1 MGRLG
6 LGLVAARTK
15 LQQPPGSCNEPKAP
29 PHTPL
34 VADFAER
41 RKHAGAKVRAVSVHN
56 SSPEG
61 AFDPTH
67 GESSATGSTGRADSS
82 QRARLTREGV
92 QLGDQLVPLLSGS
105 AHYFRLEPDSWRP
118 CLEAMREMGCTVVD
132 VYVPWSVHEAADGTL
147 DFGEKNPQLD
157 VVRFLRIAEEVGLY
171 ALVRPGPHINAELS
185 GFGLPERVLWDRDC
199 QARSPAGEPVIL
211 PMPPQAFPVPS
222 YASHKLLHEACE
234 WLRRAAAV
242 LGPLTWPAG
251 PIVLCQIDNEGAL
264 YFRDG
269 VYEQDY
275 HPDSIAAFE
284 RFLEARYASPTRLG
298 QAYGI
303 SADNFQILPPRRFDA
318 KDAPGLLRHLD
329 WAEYQEAL
337 IADAFAMFRRALSHA
352 GLERVP
358 TCHNLPMGQSATP
371 LDPARLGKVVECL
384 GMDYYHVAADSSS
397 DAILQR
403 TTEVVTRADAF
414 DYPAFAVELAA
425 GFPPFFPPLTEQDNR
440 FAALSCLAAG
450 IRGFNLY
457 MAVERDRWL
466 GSPIDRFG
474 GERPS
479 FDFWRSLNQAVERTR
494 LHSLARAAD
503 VCIVVPRSLHR
514 LERLLHAF
522 GPISAAAF
530 DIMGLS
536 AYDSCLEHGPFAS
549 ALFDAER
556 FLRRLLSELSD
567 RGLAYRVTGNDSATH
582 ALEASRFGFVVSAV
596 GLEPEL
602 WAALTDVA
610 SRGTQLCFGP
620 TLPTWAPSGLEALST
635 ASPAASANIKALS
648 ELELSN
654 ELHMLAER
662 HAAFRLAAGPGLKLS
677 SFRDQAGHAR
687 VLFVTNTTR
696 EARVARIELAQLNP
710 AAVAG
715 ALAGETEGAARERE
729 TAETA
734 KPASTTAAV
743 DALDGADFRATF
755 GALEVP
761 LSPHSVRMLELK

>member
-1 MGRLG
+1 M
-6 LGLVAARTK
+6 
-15 LQQPPGSCNEPKAP
+15 
-29 PHTPL
+29 
-34 VADFAER
+34 
-41 RKHAGAKVRAVSVHN
+41 RAVSLHI

-61 AFDPTH
+61 ASHPTH
-67 GESSATGSTGRADSS
+67 DERSGAAGRADDPP
-82 QRARLTREGV
+82 RARLTREGV
-92 QLGDQLVPLLSGS
+92 LLGEQLVPLLSGS
-105 AHYFRLEPDSWRP
+105 AHYFRLEPESWRP

-132 VYVPWSVHEAADGTL
+132 VYVPWSVHEAADGSL

-157 VVRFLRIAEEVGLY
+157 VVRFLRIAEELGLY

-222 YASHKLLHEACE
+222 YASHKLLQEACE
-234 WLRRAAAV
+234 WLRRVATV

-251 PIVLCQIDNEGAL
+251 PVVLCQVDNEGAL

-275 HPDSIAAFE
+275 HPDSLAAFE
-284 RFLEARYASPTRLG
+284 RFLAARYVSPQRLSD
-298 QAYGI
+298 AYAI
-303 SADNFQILPPRRFDA
+303 PADSFHILPPHRFDA
-318 KDAPGLLRHLD
+318 KDARGLRRHLD

-337 IADAFAMFRRALSHA
+337 IADAFATFRAALSHA

-358 TCHNLPMGQSATP
+358 TCHNLPMGESATP

-384 GMDYYHVAADSSS
+384 GIDYYHVAADSSS
-397 DAILQR
+397 DVILKR
-403 TTEVVTRADAF
+403 TSEIVTRADAF

-425 GFPPFFPPLTEQDNR
+425 GFPPFFPPLTEHDNR

-479 FDFWRSLNQAVERTR
+479 FDFWSRLNQAVERTQLYR
-494 LHSLARAAD
+494 LARAAD
-503 VCIVVPRSLHR
+503 VCVVVPRSLHR

-536 AYDSCLEHGPFAS
+536 AYDSCLEHGPFAGS
-549 ALFDAER
+549 LFDAER
-556 FLRRLLSELSD
+556 FLRRLLAELSEQ
-567 RGLAYRVTGNDSATH
+567 GLAYRVTGNDSAAH
-582 ALEASRFGFVVSAV
+582 ALSASRFGFVVSAV

-602 WAALTDVA
+602 WKALTDVA
-610 SRGTQLCFGP
+610 SRGTPLCFGP
-620 TLPTWAPSGLEALST
+620 TLPSLAPNGLDALST
-635 ASPAASANIKALS
+635 APAAATAHIQAVGERELTS
-648 ELELSN
+648 ELN
-654 ELHMLAER
+654 ALAQR
-662 HAAFRLAAGPGLKLS
+662 HAAFRLAGGPGVKVSL
-677 SFRDQAGHAR
+677 FRDQAGRGR
-687 VLFVTNTTR
+687 VLFVTNATR
-696 EARVARIELAQLNP
+696 EATVARLEMT
-710 AAVAG
+710 
-715 ALAGETEGAARERE
+715 ALGGDVTG
-729 TAETA
+729 
-734 KPASTTAAV
+734 AV
-743 DALDGADFRATF
+743 DALDGANFRATF

-761 LSPHSVRMLELK
+761 LSPHGVRMFELK

>member
-1 MGRLG
+1 
-6 LGLVAARTK
+6 
-15 LQQPPGSCNEPKAP
+15 
-29 PHTPL
+29 
-34 VADFAER
+34 
-41 RKHAGAKVRAVSVHN
+41 VRAVSDSHI
-56 SSPEG
+56 SRPEG
-61 AFDPTH
+61 ASEPTH
-67 GESSATGSTGRADSS
+67 DASEPATGRADHAP
-82 QRARLTREGV
+82 RARLTREGV

-105 AHYFRLEPDSWRP
+105 AHYFRLEPDSWRA

-157 VVRFLRIAEEVGLY
+157 VARFLRIAEELGLY

-251 PIVLCQIDNEGAL
+251 PIVLCQVDNEGAM

-284 RFLEARYASPTRLG
+284 RFLEARYASPQRLG
-298 QAYGI
+298 EAYAI
-303 SADNFQILPPRRFDA
+303 SADNFHISPPHRFDA
-318 KDAPGLLRHLD
+318 QDARGLLRHLD

-337 IADAFAMFRRALSHA
+337 IADAFGTFRAALSHD

-371 LDPARLGKVVECL
+371 LDPGRLGKVVECL
-384 GMDYYHVAADSSS
+384 GIDYYHVAADSSS
-397 DAILQR
+397 DVILRR
-403 TTEVVTRADAF
+403 TSEVVTRADAF

-425 GFPPFFPPLTEQDNR
+425 GFPPFFPPLTEHDNR

-457 MAVERDRWL
+457 MAVERDRWM

-479 FDFWRSLNQAVERTR
+479 FDFWLRLNQAVERTR
-494 LHSLARAAD
+494 LYTLARAAD

-536 AYDSCLEHGPFAS
+536 AYDSCLEHGPFAEP
-549 ALFDAER
+549 LFDAER
-556 FLRRLLSELSD
+556 FLRRLLAELSEH
-567 RGLAYRVTGNDSATH
+567 GLAYRVTGNDSAAH
-582 ALEASRFGFVVSAV
+582 ALSASRFGFVVSAV

-602 WAALTDVA
+602 WEALTDIA
-610 SRGTQLCFGP
+610 SRGTPLCFGP
-620 TLPTWAPSGLEALST
+620 TLPALTPNGVDALST
-635 ASPAASANIKALS
+635 APPATSAHIKALS
-648 ELELSN
+648 ELELAS
-654 ELHMLAER
+654 ELHALAQR
-662 HAAFRLAAGPGLKLS
+662 HAAFRLAAGPGVKLS
-677 SFRDQAGHAR
+677 LFRDQAGRGR
-687 VLFVTNTTR
+687 VLFVTNATR
-696 EARVARIELAQLNP
+696 EPTVARLEM
-710 AAVAG
+710 AALG
-715 ALAGETEGAARERE
+715 ADATG
-729 TAETA
+729 
-734 KPASTTAAV
+734 AV